1 MTVWNAEVERLL
13 ADASQR
19 AARYLQGVDDRPVGP
34 RPAALE
40 GLSRFDE
47 RLPAEP
53 GDPSETIALLDEVGS
68 PATVASAGSRYY
80 GFVIGGAF
88 PVAVAAS
95 WISSAWDQNIALP
108 VMSPTADRLSA
119 VARGWLVDVLGLPS
133 GTEAAFVT
141 GATEAN
147 ASCLAVARD
156 RLLSDAGWDVQ
167 GDGLFGAP
175 EIPVVVGQLA
185 HSTLVK
191 SLGLVGLGRNR
202 VARIPVD
209 DTGRMRPDLLP
220 DIDGPAIVSVQAGEV
235 NTGAFDPFSEVVAWA
250 RQRGGWVHVDGAFGL
265 WALGSPRLSERL
277 CAGLVQADSWATD
290 AHKWLNTTYDSG
302 IAFVRNGGDLRRT
315 FASVAGYLPPQ
326 GGYEAMH
333 HTPQSS
339 QRARQIEIWAVLR
352 TLGRSGVAEL
362 VDRCCRHASAM
373 AVCLRQAGLEVVNEV
388 VLNQVLVRAR
398 SDELT
403 SRWIAA
409 IQDDG
414 TCWCGPT
421 NWDGRGAMRVSVSG
435 WSTTE
440 EDVQR
445 SVEAMIRC
453 ARDVGAI

>member
-1 MTVWNAEVERLL
+1 MTVWTPEVERLL
-13 ADASQR
+13 DDASSR
-19 AARYLQGVDDRPVGP
+19 AGRYLQEIDDRPVWP
-34 RPAALE
+34 HTEALE

-47 RLPAEP
+47 ELPA
-53 GDPSETIALLDEVGS
+53 GPSAAAETIALLDEAGS

-95 WISSAWDQNIALP
+95 WIAAAWDQNIALP
-108 VMSPTADRLSA
+108 VMSPTADRLSE
-119 VARGWLVDVLGLPS
+119 VARGWLVDVLNLPS

-167 GDGLFGAP
+167 ADGLFGAP
-175 EIPVVVGQLA
+175 EIPVVVGELA

-202 VARIPVD
+202 VTRIPVD
-209 DTGRMRPDLLP
+209 DGGRMRVDRLP
-220 DIDGPAIVSVQAGEV
+220 DFDGPAIVCVQAGEV
-235 NTGAFDPFSEVVAWA
+235 NTGAFDPFPQLVAWA
-250 RQRGGWVHVDGAFGL
+250 RERGGWVHVDGAFGL
-265 WALGSPRLSERL
+265 WALASPTLCERL
-277 CAGLVQADSWATD
+277 CAGLVDADSWATD
-290 AHKWLNTTYDSG
+290 AHKWLNVTYDSG
-302 IAFVRNGGDLRRT
+302 IAFVRDGGDLRRT

-352 TLGRSGVAEL
+352 TLGRSGVADL
-362 VDRCCRHASAM
+362 VDRCCRHASTIA
-373 AVCLRQAGLEVVNEV
+373 AGLSEAGLEVVNQV
-388 VLNQVLVRAR
+388 VLNQVLVRAN
-398 SDELT
+398 SDDQT

-409 IQDDG
+409 VQDDG

-421 NWDGRGAMRVSVSG
+421 EWGGRVAMRVSVSG
-435 WSTTE
+435 WSTN
-440 EDVQR
+440 EDEVQR
-445 SVEAMIRC
+445 SVDAMVRC
-453 ARDVGAI
+453 AGDVGAV

>member
-1 MTVWNAEVERLL
+1 MTVWTPEVERLL
-13 ADASQR
+13 ADASDR

-34 RPAALE
+34 RPEALE
-40 GLSRFDE
+40 GLSGFDE
-47 RLPAEP
+47 ELPAGP
-53 GDPSETIALLDEVGS
+53 GDPSETIALLDQVGS

-80 GFVIGGAF
+80 GFVIGGGF

-95 WISSAWDQNIALP
+95 WISSAWDQNSALP

-119 VARGWLVDVLGLPS
+119 VARRWLVDVLGLPS
-133 GTEAAFVT
+133 GPEAAFVT

-167 GDGLFGAP
+167 ADGLFGAP
-175 EIPVVVGQLA
+175 AIPVVVGELA

-202 VARIPVD
+202 VIRIPVD
-209 DTGRMRPDLLP
+209 DRGRMRADLLP
-220 DIDGPAIVSVQAGEV
+220 DVDGPAIVCVQAGEV

-250 RQRGGWVHVDGAFGL
+250 RDRGGWVHVDGAFGL
-265 WALGSPRLSERL
+265 WALASPRLSDQL
-277 CAGLVQADSWATD
+277 CGGLVDVDSWATD
-290 AHKWLNTTYDSG
+290 AHKWLNVTYDSG

-315 FASVAGYLPPQ
+315 FASVADYLPPQ

-362 VDRCCRHASAM
+362 IDRCCRHASTIADG
-373 AVCLRQAGLEVVNEV
+373 LRQAGLEVVNEV
-388 VLNQVLVRAR
+388 VLNQALVRAR

-421 NWDGRGAMRVSVSG
+421 LWNGRGAMRISVSG
-435 WSTTE
+435 WATSD
-440 EDVQR
+440 EDIQR
-445 SVEAMIRC
+445 SLEAMVRC